1 MHHTTIKDID
11 AQRTSK
17 IPPPSDSLLPIIS
30 KKQLSL
36 SLKLF
41 YLSYPQK
48 GMADLGESAFWAGEP
63 VKNGTEVNVFF
74 RES

>member
-17 IPPPSDSLLPIIS
+17 IPLPW
-30 KKQLSL
+30 QPLSL
-36 SLKLF
+36 IIAKKPLSLTLKRF

-48 GMADLGESAFWAGEP
+48 GRQSGRIVLLGWGSR
-63 VKNGTEVNVFF
+63 KKRNGSERLF
-74 RES
+74 RGN

>member
-1 MHHTTIKDID
+1 MHHTAIKDSD

-30 KKQLSL
+30 KKPLSL

-48 GMADLGESAFWAGEP
+48 GRQLGANCFSGLGNP
-63 VKNGTEVNVFF
+63 
-74 RES
+74 

>member
-17 IPPPSDSLLPIIS
+17 IPLPLHP
-30 KKQLSL
+30 LSL
-36 SLKLF
+36 IIAKKPLSLTLKRF

-48 GMADLGESAFWAGEP
+48 GRQLG
-63 VKNGTEVNVFF
+63 VNCF
-74 RES
+74 SGLGNP